1 MSRTNIDGPT
11 LAALQAVQVQMFVL
25 VELDF
30 DSGRV
35 YLSDLPVGIDVEW
48 SGNTYLGAQAIG
60 TIEPITETDTEA
72 KGIAFTLSAV
82 NQAAVAGAL
91 TEEVQGREAL
101 LRLAIVDGT
110 TLRVD
115 PNVWSGV
122 LDVMTIE
129 DDGQKPVIRVTAEHM
144 MIAWQQPS
152 GALFSDAEQKARHPG
167 DKFFEF
173 VAQVTEATI
182 VWPGREFFQQ

>member
-1 MSRTNIDGPT
+1 MSRTTIDPDT
-11 LAALQAVQVQMFVL
+11 LTALQAANVTMFVL
-25 VELDF
+25 LELDF
-30 DSGRV
+30 DTGRV
-35 YLSDLPVGIDVEW
+35 YLCDLPFDVTW
-48 SGNTYLGAQAIG
+48 NSNTYQAAQGIG
-60 TIEPITETDTEA
+60 TIHPIAETDTEA
-72 KGIAFTLSAV
+72 KGVTFTLTAV
-82 NQAAVAGAL
+82 NQAAIAAAL
-91 TEEVQGREAL
+91 TEDVQGREAL
-101 LRLAIVDGT
+101 IRLAIVDGT

-129 DDGQKPVIRVTAEHM
+129 DDGREPVIRVTAEHQ

-173 VAQVTEATI
+173 TAEMTEATI
-182 VWPGREFFQQ
+182 VWPNREFFKQ

>member
-1 MSRTNIDGPT
+1 MSRTNIDSDT
-11 LAALQAVQVQMFVL
+11 LDALAAVQVQMFVL
-25 VELDF
+25 VELGF

-35 YLSDLPVGIDVEW
+35 YLSDLPVGIDIEW
-48 SGNTYLGAQAIG
+48 NGNTYLGAQAIG
-60 TIEPITETDTEA
+60 SIEPITETDTEA
-72 KGIAFTLSAV
+72 KGIAFTLAAV
-82 NQAAVAGAL
+82 NQASVAAAL

-101 LRLAIVDGT
+101 LRLAIVDGD

-129 DDGQKPVIRVTAEHM
+129 DDGQRPVVRVTAEHM

-173 VAQVTEATI
+173 AAQMAEATI
-182 VWPGREFFQQ
+182 VWPGREFFKQ

>member
-1 MSRTNIDGPT
+1 MSRTNLDSDT
-11 LAALQAVQVQMFVL
+11 LTALAAAQVQMFVM
-25 VELDF
+25 VELAF

-35 YLSDLPVGIDVEW
+35 YLSDLPVGLDVEW
-48 SGNTYLGAQAIG
+48 NGNTYLGAQAIG
-60 TIEPITETDTEA
+60 SIEQITETDTEA
-72 KGIAFTLSAV
+72 RGIAFTLAAV
-82 NQAAVAGAL
+82 NQAAVAVAL
-91 TEEVQGREAL
+91 TEEVQGRQAL

-129 DDGQKPVIRVTAEHM
+129 DDGQRPVVRVTAEHM

-152 GALFSDAEQKARHPG
+152 GALFSQPEQQRRHPG
-167 DKFFEF
+167 DKFFEYA
-173 VAQVTEATI
+173 AQMAEATI
-182 VWPGREFFQQ
+182 VWPSREFFKQ